1 MAWTYDNQD
10 WARFNNGRIELKNA
24 DGSWSAAGTPEHSES
39 AGYVTTAANSPEVD
53 KLVAYARAGG
63 TLNPEQ
69 QAFMANPL
77 LGMDSFG
84 QSGRWGGSQNLFD
97 NSFDPQ
103 QSGALQQFGL
113 SSYVPQQYLAAGQQ
127 FNQEQ
132 SPAAQS
138 ARDDSGGLFGGMDIG
153 TLAMLAAAIYTGG
166 AAGGLWGGLGEG
178 AALAGAGEAATL
190 GSLGSGTMGVNLAG
204 LGSYGTTAGMA
215 GALGSGL
222 SGTTLASLGLDYG
235 ALAGLGAAGAAG
247 STVGGNMFELG
258 DLTNAWSNA
267 FGEGGGWNP
276 LTDGYGMGDAASG
289 ATSGGLDLSSLY
301 PDFTNYSGQMS
312 QIPGLEQSL
321 TQIPMDFSAGSALAQ
336 PGIWDTIKQI
346 AKTGGDVKSAL
357 SMLGITGSD
366 AMKALGSLG
375 AAGLGAYA
383 SNQQT
388 NALEAQAQRYE
399 GYGAPYR
406 QKLSDLYKD
415 PTSFLSS
422 PEVRVPVDQGTSSLM
437 RSLST
442 QGNPFGSGNA
452 LQQGQSYASDQLFG
466 KLGQEKDRLA
476 GFGGLSSYNQ
486 AAPQAST
493 NAINSSSN
501 AWNAVGAGANNIFNP
516 PQTQAQTMAEWA
528 KAMRGGV

>member
-1 MAWTYDNQD
+1 MAMTLQQLQE
-10 WARFNNGRIELKNA
+10 AINNGSYTLKSGVGPGLA
-24 DGSWSAAGTPEHSES
+24 GFGDGSNTFAYYPTTIPGQMPGEINPGYVVQQAMTPGADEFTAPTYGNISQMREILPWNEFAGDPNWSASGNFGEFLGMMALG
-39 AGYVTTAANSPEVD
+39 
-53 KLVAYARAGG
+53 AGG
-63 TLNPEQ
+63 LGAMGYGLN
-69 QAFMANPL
+69 
-77 LGMDSFG
+77 
-84 QSGRWGGSQNLFD
+84 
-97 NSFDPQ
+97 
-103 QSGALQQFGL
+103 GL
-113 SSYVPQQYLAAGQQ
+113 
-127 FNQEQ
+127 
-132 SPAAQS
+132 
-138 ARDDSGGLFGGMDIG
+138 
-153 TLAMLAAAIYTGG
+153 GG
-166 AAGGLWGGLGEG
+166 AAGLGGV
-178 AALAGAGEAATL
+178 
-190 GSLGSGTMGVNLAG
+190 GSINPS
-204 LGSYGTTAGMA
+204 
-215 GALGSGL
+215 
-222 SGTTLASLGLDYG
+222 LASSFAEMYSP
-235 ALAGLGAAGAAG
+235 AAWSAPAGAAG
-247 STVGGNMFELG
+247 STAGGNMFKLG

-276 LTDGYGMGDAASG
+276 LTDGYGMGDAVSSVAGYGQNMATAAELAQMQAQYPDWYNALTGVTDIGISPSNIWSAFKAATGSG
-289 ATSGGLDLSSLY
+289 SGGGTDWL
-301 PDFTNYSGQMS
+301 
-312 QIPGLEQSL
+312 
-321 TQIPMDFSAGSALAQ
+321 
-336 PGIWDTIKQI
+336 
-346 AKTGGDVKSAL
+346 KT
-357 SMLGITGSD
+357 
-366 AMKALGSLG
+366 LGSLG

-383 SNQQT
+383 SNKQT

-406 QKLSDLYKD
+406 QKLSELYKD

>member
-24 DGSWSAAGTPEHSES
+24 DGSWSVSGTPEHSES

-153 TLAMLAAAIYTGG
+153 QLAMLAAAIYSGG

-204 LGSYGTTAGMA
+204 LGGYGTTAGMA

-222 SGTTLASLGLDYG
+222 SGTTLASLGLDAA
-235 ALAGLGAAGAAG
+235 ALGGMGAAGAGALSSAG
-247 STVGGNMFELG
+247 ST
-258 DLTNAWSNA
+258 
-267 FGEGGGWNP
+267 GGGMFDW
-276 LTDGYGMGDAASG
+276 LDAAGNLDVDAFLQATGPGGEYANLIPGG
-289 ATSGGLDLSSLY
+289 AEGIPGMDTLGSTSWLESAMNSLKNGDTSWLSSDGSSAIKNLLGGSSSGGTDL
-301 PDFTNYSGQMS
+301 M
-312 QIPGLEQSL
+312 
-321 TQIPMDFSAGSALAQ
+321 
-336 PGIWDTIKQI
+336 
-346 AKTGGDVKSAL
+346 KT
-357 SMLGITGSD
+357 
-366 AMKALGSLG
+366 LGSLG

-383 SNQQT
+383 SNKQT
-388 NALEAQAQRYE
+388 SALEQQAQRYE

-406 QKLSDLYKD
+406 QRLSDLYKD

-493 NAINSSSN
+493 NAINSGAN